1 MNSFLRGIF
10 TLLVVFTYSETSF
23 SETVKYT
30 NSGLCHESSSAYYSR
45 IKNYIPYES
54 LSECLKA
61 GGRMPLV
68 AGGTNMVSDN
78 TSEYSREKFGHGWA
92 DTDGDCQNTRAEILI
107 KTSTS
112 TIQFKDLD
120 NCSVVRGRWISPFT
134 GHIFFEASK
143 LDIDHLVPLQWAWE
157 RRASTWPQTKREAFA
172 NDSRNLLVVEAS
184 LNRQKGANGPDRW
197 LPPNGVCG
205 YIARFERL
213 RRIYEL
219 DLNQSEIASY
229 SKLLKDCS
237 N

>member
-30 NSGLCHESSSAYYSR
+30 NSGICHESRSAYYSR

-61 GGRMPLV
+61 GGRMPLLP
-68 AGGTNMVSDN
+68 GGSEMVSEN

-112 TIQFKDLD
+112 TIQYKDLD

-134 GHIFFEASK
+134 SRIYFEASK
-143 LDIDHLVPLQWAWE
+143 LDVDHLVPLKWAWD
-157 RRASTWPQTKREAFA
+157 RGASAWSQTKREAFA
-172 NDSRNLLVVEAS
+172 NDPRNLLVVEAS
-184 LNRQKGANGPDRW
+184 LNRSKGAKGVDMW
-197 LPPNGVCG
+197 LPPKNKCQ
-205 YIARFERL
+205 YAARFVRVALE
-213 RRIYEL
+213 YEL
-219 DLNQSEIASY
+219 ELPQHYPDIVGTHC
-229 SKLLKDCS
+229 SKG
-237 N
+237 